1 MTAKKYLARL
11 LLWAFFFSTGFSA
24 HSQTPDHP
32 TLSETQ
38 QKALDEKLM
47 NTLQFV
53 PRGHCDLKAV
63 QELLQQGASPN
74 ARNEDGNTLTALMVA
89 AQNGCSDIVKL
100 LLDDGA
106 KVNAK
111 AASVSGVQANGLDGI
126 TALWA
131 AASSENAEVVRLLLE
146 RGADLHAETS
156 DGSIVMLRA
165 STNEIVQIF
174 LDRGLDINAKDKRGY
189 SLLIRSADAGGHHRP
204 SIAFLLQHGA
214 DPNAKT
220 DDGTTALKLAKEARG
235 SALLPRTHDV
245 ELLEKAGAKQ

>member
-1 MTAKKYLARL
+1 MTTKKYLARL
-11 LLWAFFFSTGFSA
+11 LLCVFFFSTGFSA

-38 QKALDEKLM
+38 QKTLDEKLM

-53 PRGHCDLKAV
+53 PRGHCDLQAV
-63 QELLQQGASPN
+63 QGLLQQGASPN

-89 AQNGCSDIVKL
+89 AVNGCSDIVKL
-100 LLDDGA
+100 LLDAGA

-111 AASVSGVQANGLDGI
+111 ASYVSGVQANVSDGI
-126 TALWA
+126 TALWV
-131 AASSENAEVVRLLLE
+131 AASSENAAVVRMLLE

-156 DGSIVMLRA
+156 DGAIVMLRA

-189 SLLIRSADAGGHHRP
+189 SLLIRSAESGGHHRP
-204 SIAFLLQHGA
+204 NIAFLLQHGA

-220 DDGTTALKLAKEARG
+220 DDGTTALKLAKGVRH
-235 SALLPRTHDV
+235 LDDV